1 MDTKYKDDLFRK
13 YVHFHESKVDA
24 SENKQ
29 CYNDD
34 YLRTAASALLSLHKI
49 DPCYR
54 FRLIKFYEV
63 AENSLKSTK
72 SSNLHTLYEAIEMLE
87 TVGINLFL
95 YPWKKE
101 FKTIKC
107 FQRICRIGEEE
118 KEVTGRVANTR
129 ITKALKTKV
138 LGVLGDCENECKNKA
153 CTGEE
158 CRDEACTA
166 MECRKI
172 RVTQEVGA
180 SGTQEIVH
188 WEKERKQEACFRK
201 GWRLRDP
208 ADHPLGEG
216 EKTRSPF

>member
-118 KEVTGRVANTR
+118 K
-129 ITKALKTKV
+129 
-138 LGVLGDCENECKNKA
+138 
-153 CTGEE
+153 
-158 CRDEACTA
+158 
-166 MECRKI
+166 
-172 RVTQEVGA
+172 VGA